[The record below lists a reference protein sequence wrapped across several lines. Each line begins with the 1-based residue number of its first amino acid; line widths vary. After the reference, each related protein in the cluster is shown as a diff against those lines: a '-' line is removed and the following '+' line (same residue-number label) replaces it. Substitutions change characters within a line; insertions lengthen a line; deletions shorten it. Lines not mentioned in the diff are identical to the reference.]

1 MLKFNL
7 IIVLSF
13 LSNFILA
20 NNESPQAICPTIMMS
35 GSDVSCYGQTD
46 GSASVFAFNG
56 SGTYTYTWSNG
67 INTPNNPGLGVGTYT
82 VNVKDEV
89 SGCTI
94 IGAFVVGSPDP
105 ISMSAVV
112 TDVLCNGDFTGA
124 INVTTIGGTAS
135 PPGDYSFSWS
145 NGANTEDL
153 TNIGAGNYQLNVL
166 DDNGCP
172 GTMIY
177 TVIEPLEPIAGSA
190 IVSDA
195 LCFGTPTGAINLSVW
210 GGTPAYSYVWN
221 SGQSTQDISN
231 LGAAAYSVAITDLN
245 GCTLNLA
252 YNIGQPAVLGGT
264 IGSTDVLCFGESTGV
279 AFVNPTGGTAPYSY
293 EWQNSINLFALNS
306 ATLTNIPA
314 DAYQVTVTDNNGCEY
329 VDVVNVLEPAELL
342 LTNTYVDVS
351 CYGGNDGAINL
362 TVTGGIPA
370 YNYTWTNSLG
380 AVVGTSQDLLTLVA
394 DIYSVEVVDNNGCIA
409 NLTQEI
415 IQPNLPISTTTDV
428 VDVLCFGENTGEIDL
443 TASGGTPPFSFSW
456 TSGQTTEDILNMLAG
471 TYGYT
476 VIDNNGCI
484 ETGSAVIDQPLAPL
498 DVTFTITD
506 VNCYGESN
514 GSIDL
519 TVTGG
524 TAPYTF
530 TWTNSTYSLSYTQ
543 EDLIN
548 FVADSYRFEVTDA
561 NGCTFADTLEINQ
574 PDELVLA
581 LIPTHVLCYG
591 EATGSIDLTV
601 VGGVL
606 PYTYLWNTGFTTE
619 DISSLIAGN
628 YSVTVTDDHN
638 CDMSAAITIDQPLDT
653 MSFTFD
659 VFNVECNN
667 GTNGEIDLY
676 MAGGTPP
683 YTYLWTNGATTSS
696 IENLTAGYYGF
707 SVTDFNG
714 CIFQDSIRVN
724 QPDPFLAN
732 EVITPVSCYG
742 GSDGA
747 IDITPT
753 GGTPPFAYSWFNST
767 FALAEQSQDLVDYVA
782 DVYQLEI
789 VDSNGCF
796 YEMFMEI
803 IQPDSL
809 IINYAIKPVTCY
821 GWSDGAIDVTITGG
835 NPPYSFT
842 WSNGNLTED
851 LIDVISDTF
860 QMVVLDTKGCTD
872 TLTELVSQP
881 DTLIIVFEHD
891 PASCIDAADGVGYA
905 YPQGGNGGYM
915 YDWSNG
921 ATTQIATGFTN
932 DYHYLTVTDVL
943 GCVATDTLY
952 ITALD
957 APCLDPP
964 NAFTPNGDVYND
976 DWRIDNFEFYPDA
989 HLQVFNKWGNK
1000 VHEQIGVYEPW
1011 DGTINGSP
1019 APSDTYYWIIHINY
1033 LDRESVR
1040 GNVTI
1045 LR

>member
-1 MLKFNL
+1 
-7 IIVLSF
+7 
-13 LSNFILA
+13 
-20 NNESPQAICPTIMMS
+20 MS
-35 GSDVSCYGQTD
+35 GTDVSCYGQTD

-105 ISMSAVV
+105 ISMSTVI
-112 TDVLCNGDFTGA
+112 TDVLCHGNFTGA

-145 NGANTEDL
+145 NGASTEDL
-153 TNIGAGNYQLNVL
+153 TNIEAGNYQLNVV
-166 DDNGCP
+166 DDNGCT
-172 GTMIY
+172 GSMIY
-177 TVIEPLEPIAGSA
+177 TVIEPLEAIAGSA

-195 LCFGTPTGAINLSVW
+195 LCFGTPTGTINLSVW

-252 YNIGQPAVLGGT
+252 YNIGQPAVLNGT

-279 AFVNPTGGTAPYSY
+279 AYVNPTGGTTPYSY
-293 EWQNSINLFALNS
+293 EWQNSVNLFAINA
-306 ATLTNIPA
+306 ATLTNVPA

-351 CYGGNDGAINL
+351 CYGGNNGAINL

-380 AVVGTSQDLLTLVA
+380 AIVGTSQDLLTLVA
-394 DIYSVEVVDNNGCIA
+394 EIYSVEVVDNNGCIA

-456 TSGQTTEDILNMLAG
+456 TSGQSTEDILNMLAG

-476 VIDNNGCI
+476 VIDNNGCV
-484 ETGSAVIDQPLAPL
+484 ETGSAFIDQPLAPL
-498 DVTFTITD
+498 DVTFIITD
-506 VNCYGESN
+506 VNCFGESN

-574 PDELVLA
+574 PDEIVLT
-581 LIPTHVLCYG
+581 LNPTHVLCYG

-601 VGGVL
+601 VGGVA

-619 DISSLIAGN
+619 DLSGLIAGN

-638 CDMSAAITIDQPLDT
+638 CDMSASITINQPLDT

-659 VFNVECNN
+659 VFDVECNN

-683 YTYLWTNGATTSS
+683 YVYSWTNGATISS
-696 IENLTAGYYGF
+696 IENLTAGYYAF
-707 SVTDFNG
+707 TVTDFNG
-714 CIFQDSIRVN
+714 CVFQDSIRVN

-767 FALAEQSQDLVDYVA
+767 FALAEQAQDLVDYVA

-803 IQPDSL
+803 TQPDSL
-809 IINYAIKPVTCY
+809 IINYTIKPVTCY

-851 LIDVISDTF
+851 LIDVVSDTF
-860 QMVVLDTKGCTD
+860 QMIVLDTKGCTD
-872 TLTELVSQP
+872 TLTQLVPQP

-1000 VHEQIGVYEPW
+1000 IHEQIGVYEPW

-1019 APSDTYYWIIHINY
+1019 APSDTYYWIIHVNY